1 MKRVYICSPY
11 AGDVEGNTE
20 RAQWL
25 CREAIKDGCA
35 PYAPHL
41 LYPQII
47 DDRQAGITCG
57 LAYLGLCDE
66 LWVYANNGI
75 SPGMRQEIDHA
86 QHLDCLLYTSDA
98 ADEEDSVDLGGRRII
113 KKKKPNKKAH

>member
-11 AGDVEGNTE
+11 AGDVESNTE

-47 DDRQAGITCG
+47 DDRQAGIVCG
-57 LAYLGLCDE
+57 LAYLDLCDE
-66 LWVYANNGI
+66 LWVYANDGI
-75 SPGMRQEIDHA
+75 STGMRQEIDHA
-86 QHLDCLLYTSDA
+86 QHLYIPVVIL
-98 ADEEDSVDLGGRRII
+98 
-113 KKKKPNKKAH
+113 